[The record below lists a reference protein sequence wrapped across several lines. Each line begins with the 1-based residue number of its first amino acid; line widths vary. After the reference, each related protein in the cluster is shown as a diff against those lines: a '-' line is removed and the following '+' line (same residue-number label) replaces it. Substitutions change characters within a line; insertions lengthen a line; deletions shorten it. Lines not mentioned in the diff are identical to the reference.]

1 MISSESNYTEANKKV
16 PNMLEN
22 KIRSITPDMSTAEA
36 IRQFV
41 RPFDRVLVGSG
52 ASGIVSRIEE
62 IDHDTSRLFLV
73 SGGLSIGT
81 TVEFPEQ
88 VFVDHR
94 CLMRLV
100 SNGTVTKRD
109 VIECYE
115 QVLEDVKPG
124 DEVPLDD
131 EGADIANR
139 IVEAE
144 LSDGVFKLLV
154 PNGET
159 LGDEPEQV
167 TVTGILANARKC
179 LTDTVYDVTCLAGER
194 IACAVAVRRNIGRC
208 VYAAIDDE
216 SVWLV
221 INVASREQLDRWSSA
236 CSDAEALCFDRLAE
250 IVDVPDILD
259 EEVLTHASTPEQ
271 KRLLSVLRHYRD
283 MGEILDRE
291 RLELPGIVSQ
301 YEECRFA

>member
-1 MISSESNYTEANKKV
+1 M
-16 PNMLEN
+16 MEN
-22 KIRSITPDMSTAEA
+22 KIKNVTPDMSTAEA
-36 IRQFV
+36 IRRFV
-41 RPFDRVLVGSG
+41 HPFDRVLVGSG

-62 IDHDTSRLFLV
+62 IDHDIARLFLV

-94 CLMRLV
+94 CLTRLV
-100 SNGTVTKRD
+100 SGGVVTKRD
-109 VIECYE
+109 IIECYE
-115 QVLEDVKPG
+115 QAFEDIKPG

-131 EGADIANR
+131 EDADTANR
-139 IVEAE
+139 LVEAE
-144 LSDGVFKLLV
+144 LSDGMFKLLV
-154 PNGET
+154 RNGET
-159 LGDEPEQV
+159 PGDEPEQV

-179 LTDTVYDVTCLAGER
+179 LDDIIYDVTCLTGDR

-208 VYAAIDDE
+208 VYAAIDAE
-216 SVWLV
+216 NAWLV

-236 CSDAEALCFDRLAE
+236 CSDAEVLCLDRLAE

-283 MGEILDRE
+283 MGEIIDRE
-291 RLELPGIVSQ
+291 RLALPGIVPQ
-301 YEECRFA
+301 YGECRFGC